1 MTPVRVKRGAF
12 LLEKL
17 KPLRIVLFQDAR
29 ELLSPVLDVV
39 SAWDLPFGLHT
50 VFQEVISLVPGGSAE
65 VLKPGQSF
73 KPDDHEVLLLNSLL
87 LAPDP
92 WTKDKLREIAEGG
105 REGEAGFVEGRRLV
119 FALLTPEVARAVAP
133 FIVSWMNEQRVGA
146 VGQRVMPL
154 RTTHTVYDELYR
166 RQQPKVLVG
175 SPWEYVDLAV
185 KASGKEGGWSAV
197 QDGVSLQDVDL
208 RSSVVMAPSL
218 LRSASLD
225 GSFVGPHSVVEG
237 TGRRVEVKGY
247 LGGFNTVRADVH
259 GHVRVRAGS
268 SVLQELQK
276 DLSALVCWPEGP
288 DPEELAQKAYRVTG
302 GSDWDEKVNELR
314 EIASGPRKM

>member
-1 MTPVRVKRGAF
+1 MTPVRVKREAF

-65 VLKPGQSF
+65 VLRPSQSF
-73 KPDDHEVLLLNSLL
+73 KPDDREVLLLNSLL

-105 REGEAGFVEGRRLV
+105 RDGEAGFVEGRRLV

-133 FIVSWMNEQRVGA
+133 LIASCMNEQRVGA

-166 RQQPKVLVG
+166 RQQPKVLIG

-185 KASGKEGGWSAV
+185 RASGKGEGWSAV
-197 QDGVSLQDVDL
+197 QDGVSLQDADL
-208 RSSVVMAPSL
+208 RSSVVMAPSIV
-218 LRSASLD
+218 RSASFD
-225 GSFVGPHSVVEG
+225 GSFVGPHS
-237 TGRRVEVKGY
+237 VEVKGY
-247 LGGFNTVRADVH
+247 LGGFNTVRADVR

-288 DPEELAQKAYRVTG
+288 DPEELAEKAYRVTG
-302 GSDWDEKVNELR
+302 GFDWDEKVNEIR
-314 EIASGPRKM
+314 EIASRPRKM